1 MSFQQSI
8 EWLSR
13 AKKVVPLASQTFSKC
28 STQLSVGAVP
38 LFLDRAKG
46 AHVWDIDGNEYIDQI
61 LSLAPIVL
69 GYGYDEVDN
78 AVREQMQKGTILS
91 LPGKLETEVAEKIC
105 SLIPGAEMVRYGKNG
120 SDVTAGAIRV
130 ARAYTG
136 RDVVAVGGYH
146 GWQDWY
152 IGSTTRNKG
161 VPKATQELTKT
172 FTYNNIESLEK
183 IFAEYPGQ
191 VAAVI
196 LEPIGVEF
204 PKDNFLQKVKDLTH
218 KNGAVL
224 IFDEMVTGF
233 RIALGGAQAY
243 FGVTADLA
251 CFGKAVA
258 NGYPISILTGKR
270 ELMKECEEIFFSFTF
285 GGELLSLAAALKTM
299 TILERDRVNEKINV
313 MGNKLQDGYNA
324 LCNELSLNSR
334 TKALGYG
341 SHHVITWKNE
351 AGEDD
356 LAAKTVFQEMM
367 VAQGV
372 LTICSNNTCFSHTEN
387 DIDRIL
393 AAYRVA
399 LSRVKEGIDSG
410 NVESLIQG
418 TKLQPVFRKP

>member
-28 STQLSVGAVP
+28 STQLSVGAAP

-46 AHVWDIDGNEYIDQI
+46 AHVWDIDGNEYVDQV

-136 RDVVAVGGYH
+136 RDIVAAGGYH

-258 NGYPISILTGKR
+258 NGYPISVLTGKR

-299 TILERDRVNEKINV
+299 TILERDRVNEKINA
-313 MGNKLQDGYNA
+313 MGNKLQDGYNT
-324 LCNELSLNSR
+324 LVHEFDLGQR

-367 VAQGV
+367 MSQGV

-393 AAYRVA
+393 GAYRVA

-410 NVESLIQG
+410 KIESLIQG